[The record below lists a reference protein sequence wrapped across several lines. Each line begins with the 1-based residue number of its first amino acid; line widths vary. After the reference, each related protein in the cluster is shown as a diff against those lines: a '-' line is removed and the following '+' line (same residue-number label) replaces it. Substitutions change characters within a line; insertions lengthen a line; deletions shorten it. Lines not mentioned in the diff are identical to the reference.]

1 MIGNRDGINGCTK
14 IHCLSPSKCLYFKQN
29 CEKNCVSAHN
39 AQFSVKDHNKKTDF
53 FEKTLPAALF
63 ASEMTEKSNKKELS
77 APEITQLLSA
87 LNEGN
92 RDAVDALIPMVYAEL
107 RRLAAHYL
115 KGERGEHTL
124 QPTALVHEAF
134 LKLVEQETPWQN
146 RAHFFAMAASL
157 MRRILVDYARG
168 HKAEKRGGAVE
179 KIPLEEAFV
188 FAREKPAQMLALDEA
203 LKRLTE
209 MDARRG
215 QIVELKFFGGLTNE
229 EIAEVLGVHSNTVL
243 RDWNLA
249 RAWLKTQL

>member
-1 MIGNRDGINGCTK
+1 LRK
-14 IHCLSPSKCLYFKQN
+14 I
-29 CEKNCVSAHN
+29 
-39 AQFSVKDHNKKTDF
+39 SVR
-53 FEKTLPAALF
+53 FEF
-63 ASEMTEKSNKKELS
+63 ASEMAGTSNKEELS
-77 APEITQLLSA
+77 APEITRLLLA

-92 RDAVDALIPMVYAEL
+92 RDAVDALIPVVYAEL

-115 KGERGEHTL
+115 RGERGGHTL
-124 QPTALVHEAF
+124 EPTALVHEAF

-146 RAHFFAMAASL
+146 RVHFFAMAASL

-168 HKAEKRGGAVE
+168 HNAEKRGGAAE

-188 FAREKPAQMLALDEA
+188 FAREKPAQMIALDDA
-203 LKRLTE
+203 LKKLAE
-209 MDARRG
+209 KDPRRS
-215 QIVELKFFGGLTNE
+215 QIVELKFFGGLTND